1 MPLARTPPRAHTSHA
16 RLARVLSRADGHD
29 QWINL
34 ENQIKTPK
42 AKDGEKDDPGR
53 GLMDMMK
60 DLYDNGDDTMKKT
73 LGEAMMKSRQKEMAG
88 LGMDDYSDMEP
99 HQRPGGF

>member
-1 MPLARTPPRAHTSHA
+1 MSISRVPTNTHTS
-16 RLARVLSRADGHD
+16 ADNVYD
-29 QWINL
+29 EWLQL
-34 ENQIKTPK
+34 EKTK
-42 AKDGEKDDPGR
+42 AKVVDGETKNPSSN
-53 GLMDMMK
+53 LMDMMK
-60 DLYDNGDDTMKKT
+60 DLYDKGDDTMKKT